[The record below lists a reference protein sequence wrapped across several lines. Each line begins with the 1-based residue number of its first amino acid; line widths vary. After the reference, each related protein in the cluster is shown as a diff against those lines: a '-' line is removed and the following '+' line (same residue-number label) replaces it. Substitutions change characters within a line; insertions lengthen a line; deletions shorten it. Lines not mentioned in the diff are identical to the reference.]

1 LLAIINGNNL
11 KLIIMKKSNLV
22 TISFLLLIG
31 LIISCSKTDL
41 ALPSIPDA
49 ITTVEPY
56 AAIKLAFGT
65 NIDPLNLLNYANQ
78 TRPNYINK
86 DNTGD
91 NVITNAKASL
101 GRVLFY
107 DKNLSFNNTVSC
119 ASCHKQEFAFG
130 DTATASLGVEN
141 GRTIRHSM
149 RLINARYAQEAK
161 FFWDERAANLEAQVT
176 IPIQDHLEMGFS
188 GQTGRGN
195 MSSLLTKL
203 NGLGYYKE
211 LFTMAFGDGNI
222 TEARMQTALAQF
234 IRSIQSFDSKY
245 DVGRAQA
252 PNDGAPFPNFTAQE
266 NAGKNLFLAPPVF
279 NAASERIGGGFG
291 CQGCHRAPEFDIDP
305 NSRNNGFIGV
315 IGSAQID
322 LNNTRSPSL
331 RDILNAAGV
340 ANSPFMHTAVP
351 MNIRQVLAHYN
362 SIANPARNTNLD
374 PRLRPNNIGQNLQM
388 TPDEINAMV
397 AFLRTLTGK
406 DVYTNK
412 KWGNPFL

>member
-1 LLAIINGNNL
+1 MRIYILVLSVVLFVSCKDSLETVTSDSYVEIQKVLSINPASLDN
-11 KLIIMKKSNLV
+11 
-22 TISFLLLIG
+22 
-31 LIISCSKTDL
+31 
-41 ALPSIPDA
+41 
-49 ITTVEPY
+49 Y
-56 AAIKLAFGT
+56 AAQGKPA
-65 NIDPLNLLNYANQ
+65 YV
-78 TRPNYINK
+78 NK
-86 DNTGD
+86 DNTAA
-91 NVITNAKASL
+91 NSITDKTATL

-195 MSSLLTKL
+195 TSSLLTKL

-211 LFTMAFGDGNI
+211 LFTMAFGDGNV
-222 TEARMQTALAQF
+222 TEARMQVALAQF

-245 DVGRAQA
+245 DVGRAQV

-266 NAGKNLFLAPPVF
+266 NAGKNLFLAPPIF
-279 NAASERIGGGFG
+279 NAASERIGGGLG

-315 IGSAQID
+315 IGGAQID

-331 RDILNAAGV
+331 RDILNTVGV
-340 ANSPFMHTAVP
+340 ANGPFMHTAVP
-351 MNIRQVLAHYN
+351 MTIRQVLAHYN

-388 TPDEINAMV
+388 TSDEINAMV

>member
-1 LLAIINGNNL
+1 MRIFILFLSVVLFVSCKDALETVASDPYVEIQKVLSINPASLDN
-11 KLIIMKKSNLV
+11 
-22 TISFLLLIG
+22 
-31 LIISCSKTDL
+31 
-41 ALPSIPDA
+41 
-49 ITTVEPY
+49 Y
-56 AAIKLAFGT
+56 AAQGKPA
-65 NIDPLNLLNYANQ
+65 YV
-78 TRPNYINK
+78 NK
-86 DNTGD
+86 DNTAA
-91 NVITNAKASL
+91 NSITDKTATL

-315 IGSAQID
+315 IGSAQTD

-374 PRLRPNNIGQNLQM
+374 PRLRPNNNGQNLQM

>member
-1 LLAIINGNNL
+1 
-11 KLIIMKKSNLV
+11 MRYYV
-22 TISFLLLIG
+22 LLLS
-31 LIISCSKTDL
+31 LLLFSCKDTLDTAVTADPYTEIKK
-41 ALPSIPDA
+41 ALSIDPA
-49 ITTVEPY
+49 ALENY
-56 AAIKLAFGT
+56 AAQGKPA
-65 NIDPLNLLNYANQ
+65 YV
-78 TRPNYINK
+78 NK
-86 DNTGD
+86 DNTAA
-91 NVITNAKASL
+91 NPITDKAATL

-107 DKNLSFNNTVSC
+107 DKNLSVNNSFSC

-130 DTATASLGVEN
+130 DTAVSSLGVDN

-149 RLINARYAQEAK
+149 RLINSRFANEAK
-161 FFWDERAANLEAQVT
+161 FFWNERAASLEAQT
-176 IPIQDHLEMGFS
+176 IIPIQDHLELGFS

-195 MSSLLTKL
+195 MTSLITKL
-203 NGLGYYKE
+203 GGIGYYKE
-211 LFTMAFGDGNI
+211 LFKLAYGDATI

-266 NAGKNLFLAPPVF
+266 NAGKNLFLAPPIF
-279 NAASERIGGGFG
+279 NGNSERIGGGFG
-291 CQGCHRAPEFDIDP
+291 CQGCHQAPEFDIDP

-315 IGSAQID
+315 IGSTQID
-322 LNNTRSPSL
+322 LDNTRSPSL
-331 RDILNAAGV
+331 RDILNTSGV
-340 ANSPFMHTAVP
+340 ANTPFMHTAVP

-362 SIANPARNTNLD
+362 SIAAAPRNTNLD
-374 PRLRPNNIGQNLQM
+374 PRLKPNNLGQNLQM
-388 TPDEINAMV
+388 TPAEIDAMV

>member
-1 LLAIINGNNL
+1 
-11 KLIIMKKSNLV
+11 MRYYTLV
-22 TISFLLLIG
+22 LSLLLF
-31 LIISCSKTDL
+31 SCKD
-41 ALPSIPDA
+41 ALDTVASDPYLEVQKVLSINPTALDN
-49 ITTVEPY
+49 Y
-56 AAIKLAFGT
+56 AAQGK
-65 NIDPLNLLNYANQ
+65 PVYV
-78 TRPNYINK
+78 NK
-86 DNTGD
+86 DNTAA
-91 NVITNAKASL
+91 NPITDKTATL

-107 DKNLSFNNTVSC
+107 DKNLSINNTVSC

-130 DTATASLGVEN
+130 DTAITSPGVEN

-149 RLINARYAQEAK
+149 RLINTRYANEAK
-161 FFWDERAANLEAQVT
+161 FFWDERAASLEVQTT
-176 IPIQDHLEMGFS
+176 IPIQDHLELGFS

-195 MSSLLTKL
+195 LTSLITKL
-203 NGLGYYKE
+203 NGIGYYKE
-211 LFTMAFGDGNI
+211 LFTLAYGDATI

-245 DVGRAQA
+245 DIGRAQVG
-252 PNDGAPFPNFTAQE
+252 NDGAPFPNFTAQE
-266 NAGKNLFLAPPVF
+266 NAGKNLFLAPPIF

-291 CQGCHRAPEFDIDP
+291 CQGCHQAPEFDIDP
-305 NSRNNGFIGV
+305 NTRNNGFIGV
-315 IGSAQID
+315 IGSNQTD

-351 MNIRQVLAHYN
+351 MTIRQVLAHYN
-362 SIANPARNTNLD
+362 SIAAAPRNTNLD
-374 PRLRPNNIGQNLQM
+374 ARLKPNNIGQNLQM
-388 TPDEINAMV
+388 TPAEIDAMV

>member
-1 LLAIINGNNL
+1 MRIYILVLSVVLFVSCKDSLETVASDPYVEIQKVLYINPASLDN
-11 KLIIMKKSNLV
+11 
-22 TISFLLLIG
+22 
-31 LIISCSKTDL
+31 
-41 ALPSIPDA
+41 
-49 ITTVEPY
+49 Y
-56 AAIKLAFGT
+56 AAQGKPA
-65 NIDPLNLLNYANQ
+65 YV
-78 TRPNYINK
+78 NK
-86 DNTGD
+86 DNTAANSIID
-91 NVITNAKASL
+91 KTATL

-107 DKNLSFNNTVSC
+107 DKNLSFNTTVSC

-266 NAGKNLFLAPPVF
+266 NAGKNLFLAPPIF

-315 IGSAQID
+315 IGSAQTD

-331 RDILNAAGV
+331 RDILNSAGV

-374 PRLRPNNIGQNLQM
+374 PRLRPNNLGQNLQM

>member
-1 LLAIINGNNL
+1 MRIFILFLSVVLFVSCKDALETVASAPYVEIPKVLSINPASLDN
-11 KLIIMKKSNLV
+11 
-22 TISFLLLIG
+22 
-31 LIISCSKTDL
+31 
-41 ALPSIPDA
+41 
-49 ITTVEPY
+49 Y
-56 AAIKLAFGT
+56 AAQGKPA
-65 NIDPLNLLNYANQ
+65 YV
-78 TRPNYINK
+78 NK
-86 DNTGD
+86 DNTAA
-91 NVITNAKASL
+91 NSITDKTATL

-107 DKNLSFNNTVSC
+107 DKNLSFNTTVSC

-279 NAASERIGGGFG
+279 NAASERIGGGLG

-315 IGSAQID
+315 IGSAQTD